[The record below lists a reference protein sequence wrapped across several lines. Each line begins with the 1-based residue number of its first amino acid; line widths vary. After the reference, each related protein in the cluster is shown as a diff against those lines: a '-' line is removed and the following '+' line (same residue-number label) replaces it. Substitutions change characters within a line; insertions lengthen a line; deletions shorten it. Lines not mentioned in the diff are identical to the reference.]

1 MAAALI
7 KVVALRLSTTST
19 RQIILQRSLSN
30 LSIAGVYP
38 PITTPFNQD
47 ESIAW
52 DQLKTNLS
60 KWNQIDNLRG
70 YLVQGSN
77 GEYCYL
83 TPQERVEMI
92 EKVCQWS
99 GKDKLVLAG
108 SGMESTKATI
118 EMTNAMAK
126 AGAHAAVVITPCY
139 FKGRMTSEALI
150 QHFTSVADQ
159 STIPVI
165 LYSVP
170 ANTTLDLPIDVVTKL
185 SAHPNIIGIKD
196 SGGDISKIAQMV
208 HETKHQKNFQVLAG
222 SASFLLAALQVGACG
237 GICALANAL
246 PKEVC
251 TLQSLFEQSKIK
263 EAVDLQ
269 HRLVKP
275 NMIVTR
281 GLGVPALKKAMD
293 WLGLYGGPVRKPLLP
308 LNEQEEE
315 RVKKSFSD
323 EGFLR

>member
-1 MAAALI
+1 MAQALI
-7 KVVALRLSTTST
+7 KVVALRLSITST

-293 WLGLYGGPVRKPLLP
+293 WLGLYGGTVRKPLLE
-308 LNEQEEE
+308 LSEQEEE
-315 RVKKSFSD
+315 RVKKAFTD
-323 EGFLR
+323 EGFLQ